1 MNGDKGSIDLSTKK
15 NLEELVEIGKKL
27 LDETVS
33 RVNIDTGIFERVTGW
48 VSMDRIQDNQRKQK
62 RTPF

>member
-48 VSMDRIQDNQRKQK
+48 IQDNQRKQK